1 MGSWRVMAT
10 ASCAA
15 ALLAC
20 GPVRAE
26 SSIAGAAGRIDDPVL
41 ASCLER
47 TLPARGLRQRVD
59 LQVFDDTGSAAVSE
73 ASVYWQRTEGQR
85 SRFLVRL
92 DAPPLRAGIAVL
104 AVERDRPEPDMY
116 LYLPDLRQ
124 TRRVTGRTFSGSMLG
139 TDFSYEDYAQVQ
151 GLLKNG
157 ELRRLPDERFGDRDV
172 LVVELVPQSKR
183 SAYARVVSSID
194 SERCVPLLTRFIG
207 RDGTILKELS
217 VDLDSIEAIGDRHV
231 ARRLV
236 MRDLVQDTRT
246 ELEVTDI
253 ELDPP
258 LSDSLFA
265 PSSLGGH

>member
-1 MGSWRVMAT
+1 MGSWNRIAT
-10 ASCAA
+10 VACAA

-20 GPVRAE
+20 ASVRAE
-26 SSIAGAAGRIDDPVL
+26 PTIAGTTDKIDDPVL
-41 ASCLER
+41 AACLER

-73 ASVYWQRTEGQR
+73 ATLYWQRTEGQR

-104 AVERDRPEPDMY
+104 AIERDRPEPDMY

-157 ELRRLPDERFGDRDV
+157 ELRRLPDERFEDRDV
-172 LVVELVPQSKR
+172 LVVELLPQSKR

-194 SERCVPLLTRFIG
+194 RERCVPLFTRFIG
-207 RDGTILKELS
+207 RDGTTLKELS
-217 VDLDSIEAIGDRHV
+217 VDLASIEPIGDRHV

-246 ELEVTDI
+246 ELDVREI

-258 LSDSLFA
+258 MGDSLFA
-265 PSSLGGH
+265 PSSLGSR